1 MSVVERVSSTGCITP
16 GIVSVGDLQRHERS
30 PNMMGVNFTY
40 RSVFD
45 FEKGLGSE
53 VLVFDPEAT
62 APTPGADAAPLVDD
76 GTVDDF
82 TGDDTDDFTEAAA
95 RCMAARPLVLVV
107 RA

>member
-1 MSVVERVSSTGCITP
+1 MGRVAP

-30 PNMMGVNFTY
+30 PITIGANLTY

-53 VLVFDPEAT
+53 VLVLDPEAT
-62 APTPGADAAPLVDD
+62 PPDDDPAPFVGGATVGGLV
-76 GTVDDF
+76 
-82 TGDDTDDFTEAAA
+82 GDDAEDFTEAVA
-95 RCMAARPLVLVV
+95 RCMAARPLAPIA